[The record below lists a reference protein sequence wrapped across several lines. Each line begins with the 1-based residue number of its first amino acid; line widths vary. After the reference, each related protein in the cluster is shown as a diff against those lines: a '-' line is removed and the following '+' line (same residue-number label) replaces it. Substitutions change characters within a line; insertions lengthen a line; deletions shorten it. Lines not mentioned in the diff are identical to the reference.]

1 MKHFQCKYC
10 KRDMAV
16 TFLEYRSNS
25 FCNLCFDER
34 AASKPI
40 AKSMPNNC
48 FTKSKRIHRK
58 MKLISKVGSRL
69 VFLDENDR
77 QLDITLG
84 ELSVSLEVGKT
95 YDLEL
100 EY

>member
-1 MKHFQCKYC
+1 MEC
-10 KRDMAV
+10 
-16 TFLEYRSNS
+16 
-25 FCNLCFDER
+25 CNISLKEFEDIKC
-34 AASKPI
+34 
-40 AKSMPNNC
+40 MPNNC
-48 FTKSKRIHRK
+48 YAKSKRIHRK

>member
-1 MKHFQCKYC
+1 MGLIIKWEGVKC
-10 KRDMAV
+10 
-16 TFLEYRSNS
+16 
-25 FCNLCFDER
+25 
-34 AASKPI
+34 
-40 AKSMPNNC
+40 MPNNC

-77 QLDITLG
+77 QLDITLC

>member
-1 MKHFQCKYC
+1 MGLIIKWEWVKC
-10 KRDMAV
+10 
-16 TFLEYRSNS
+16 
-25 FCNLCFDER
+25 
-34 AASKPI
+34 
-40 AKSMPNNC
+40 MPNNC